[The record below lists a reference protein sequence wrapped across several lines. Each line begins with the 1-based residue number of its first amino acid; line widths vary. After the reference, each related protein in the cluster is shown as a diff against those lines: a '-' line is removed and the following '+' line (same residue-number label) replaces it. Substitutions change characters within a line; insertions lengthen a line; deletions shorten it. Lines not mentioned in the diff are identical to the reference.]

1 MRAAL
6 EPEAVIALLAV
17 AVVVLQPALTA
28 AAVVLDNVAVFGALA
43 PEQVGEAA
51 GRAEHLHR
59 LTVAVRL
66 ADADLRREQVVRV
79 AGVVEDQAILLA
91 GRQPQPA
98 ADDLLI
104 QADGLVGRRI
114 AIRSTCGA
122 SKPVVNTAT
131 LTR

>member
-1 MRAAL
+1 MSFSAPQCGQL

-98 ADDLLI
+98 PTI
-104 QADGLVGRRI
+104 
-114 AIRSTCGA
+114 C
-122 SKPVVNTAT
+122 
-131 LTR
+131 